1 MMAEFFGKTEIGYT
15 LRAKHARREEEK
27 RGGGAR
33 TNRLERT

>member
-27 RGGGAR
+27 KGGRGG
-33 TNRLERT
+33 